1 MKRACTR
8 ASENSAASP
17 VRAKPRLSHG
27 PRRRVR
33 DVVQRSGP
41 DSQACES
48 NRAST
53 PVRLRACAHQVV
65 LAAQAALTLVGEA
78 ACWFAAWRIHR
89 YAAGP
94 ADAAATPAASAAAAA
109 TSASGAVANA
119 PAVAGMSVAMGRLR
133 DAAGR
138 PGVQLLLGCA
148 RLRLR
153 FDLARSRRICPLS
166 SEPFQTRS

>member
-8 ASENSAASP
+8 ACENSAASP

-89 YAAGP
+89 YAAW
-94 ADAAATPAASAAAAA
+94 ARRRRRHAR
-109 TSASGAVANA
+109 
-119 PAVAGMSVAMGRLR
+119 RL
-133 DAAGR
+133 
-138 PGVQLLLGCA
+138 C
-148 RLRLR
+148 
-153 FDLARSRRICPLS
+153 SRRRHKRIRC
-166 SEPFQTRS
+166 RC